1 MSTVTE
7 TAVPP
12 IAQER
17 EYSIRED
24 TFWRLGFLLAFLGH
38 GVTLGLHQTVPADEG
53 LSTAVRL
60 AMGPRN
66 QHDGYRWY
74 AETDCGCAGLGKRKR
89 GTGREPVERHF
100 FPLSQI
106 PHR

>member
-1 MSTVTE
+1 MTRVANLKPPKRAGGAPRLFCLPWRKLHNTVTE
-7 TAVPP
+7 TVVPP

-17 EYSIRED
+17 EHSIRED

-66 QHDGYRWY
+66 Q
-74 AETDCGCAGLGKRKR
+74 A
-89 GTGREPVERHF
+89 
-100 FPLSQI
+100 
-106 PHR
+106 